1 MRTITRLM
9 INDYN
14 LKKLRYDFMGFR
26 FKNLNEL
33 SFHHLL
39 IPRKDC
45 DRVEAKGYVRWN
57 GAILVQDTSHE
68 YLHLIEQYDRDRFE
82 YITEQM
88 KIMNENGHLDIN
100 NLERIEMALRTF
112 EMEFRDLTSKKGKV
126 LIKDTYFNRILY
138 R

>member
-1 MRTITRLM
+1 M